1 MKKVYTK
8 TGDKG
13 ETSLISG
20 ERLSKASLIFE
31 VLGTLDEFNASLGKI
46 VANYDD
52 DCLEELEEMDLKEG
66 NQVFD
71 QALSQ
76 KTFLLILQREIFNL
90 GAEIAQSPKVKIS
103 NELLNDLEEK
113 IDSLQNLMDKD
124 WQSKFVLPGGSEIA
138 AEIDL
143 ARTICRRLE
152 RKLVALDAERD
163 IRDINLKII
172 NRISDYLFV
181 LRTWMNKIL
190 KVEEEIYQSL

>member
-31 VLGTLDEFNASLGKI
+31 VLGTLDEFNASLGRV

-52 DCLEELEEMDLKEG
+52 DCLEELEDFDLKKG
-66 NQVFD
+66 DAIFD
-71 QALSQ
+71 QALSH
-76 KTFLLILQREIFNL
+76 KNFLLTLQREIFNL
-90 GAEIAQSPKVKIS
+90 GAEIAQSPKVRIS
-103 NELLNDLEEK
+103 NDLLTDLESK
-113 IDSLQNLMDKD
+113 IDKLQSLMHEN

-138 AEIDL
+138 AEIDMS
-143 ARTICRRLE
+143 RTICRRLE

-163 IRDINLKII
+163 IRDVNLKIV

-181 LRTWMNKIL
+181 LRTWMNQIL
-190 KVEEEIYQSL
+190 KVEENIYQSL

>member
-31 VLGTLDEFNASLGKI
+31 VLGTLDEFNASLGRV

-52 DCLEELEEMDLKEG
+52 DCLEELEDFDLKKG
-66 NQVFD
+66 DAIFD
-71 QALSQ
+71 QALSH
-76 KTFLLILQREIFNL
+76 KNFLLTLQREIFNL
-90 GAEIAQSPKVKIS
+90 GAEIAQSPKVQIS
-103 NELLNDLEEK
+103 NDLLTDLESK
-113 IDSLQNLMDKD
+113 IDKLQSLMHEN

-138 AEIDL
+138 AEIDMS
-143 ARTICRRLE
+143 RTICRRLE

-163 IRDINLKII
+163 IRDVNLKIV

-181 LRTWMNKIL
+181 LRTWMNQIL
-190 KVEEEIYQSL
+190 KVEENIYQSL